1 MTEVAMAVAFLTYD
15 RAFVARVRG
24 GGPDDYGL
32 PAERVVAD
40 GVGNPCRCCLD
51 QVPAGAGML
60 IVAARPFGA
69 VQPYAETGPI
79 FLCADDCAPWA
90 GEGVPPILTTSPDY
104 LMKGYSAEER
114 IIYGTGG
121 LVPAGGLIARAETLF
136 EDARVAY
143 VDVRSARNNC
153 FQTRIVRA

>member
-1 MTEVAMAVAFLTYD
+1 MTMKFMTYD
-15 RAFVARVRG
+15 RAFVARVRA

-32 PAERVVAD
+32 VAERVVSD
-40 GVGNPCRCCLD
+40 GAGTPCRCCLD

-69 VQPYAETGPI
+69 LQPYAETGPI
-79 FLCADDCAPWA
+79 FLCADDCRPWEE
-90 GEGVPPILTTSPDY
+90 EGVPPILRSSPDY
-104 LMKGYSAEER
+104 LLKAYSDDER
-114 IIYGTGG
+114 IIYGTGRV
-121 LVPAGGLIARAETLF
+121 VPQDEIVARAEALF
-136 EDARVAY
+136 AEPRVAY